1 MNPKPILSLVIP
13 CFNEEEAL
21 PVFYETAEQELE
33 VLRSRYEIEYIF
45 IDDGSKDA
53 TLAGM
58 RDLAEK
64 DQSVHYISFSR
75 NFGKEA
81 ALYAG
86 LERSS
91 GDITVTLDV
100 DLQDPPSLI
109 PEMVNAVTQE
119 GFDCAGSRRVTR
131 KGEPP
136 VRSFFARRF
145 YRLINR
151 LSDVEIVDGARDFRC
166 MNREY
171 LNAVLSLKERNRFS
185 KGIFPWVGF
194 KTKWFEYENRE
205 RSVGETKWSFFKLLL
220 YSLDGIAAF
229 STKPLAA
236 ASVCGFFFSFSS
248 LLLILFIVVRK
259 ILFGGSSVDGWASL
273 VCTVLFMGGLQLLTI
288 GLLGQYVAKIYI
300 EVKQRPLFV
309 IKEQK

>member
-1 MNPKPILSLVIP
+1 M
-13 CFNEEEAL
+13 
-21 PVFYETAEQELE
+21 
-33 VLRSRYEIEYIF
+33 
-45 IDDGSKDA
+45 
-53 TLAGM
+53 
-58 RDLAEK
+58 
-64 DQSVHYISFSR
+64 
-75 NFGKEA
+75 
-81 ALYAG
+81 
-86 LERSS
+86 
-91 GDITVTLDV
+91 
-100 DLQDPPSLI
+100 
-109 PEMVNAVTQE
+109 
-119 GFDCAGSRRVTR
+119 
-131 KGEPP
+131 
-136 VRSFFARRF
+136 RSFFARRF

>member
-1 MNPKPILSLVIP
+1 MNPKPILSLVVP

-21 PVFYETAEQELE
+21 PVFYEAAEQELA

-45 IDDGSKDA
+45 IDDGSEDA
-53 TLAGM
+53 TLAEM
-58 RDLAEK
+58 RVLAEK
-64 DQSVHYISFSR
+64 DKSVHYISFSR

-86 LERSS
+86 LKRSR

-109 PEMVNAVTQE
+109 PEMVKAVAQE

>member
-1 MNPKPILSLVIP
+1 MNPKPILSLVVP

-53 TLAGM
+53 TLAGI
-58 RDLAEK
+58 RNLAEK
-64 DQSVHYISFSR
+64 DKSVHYISFSR

>member
-1 MNPKPILSLVIP
+1 MNPKPILSLVVP

-86 LERSS
+86 LERSR